1 MMPDHE
7 WKNTLDLLTD
17 VATIMDCQR
26 YNQFDGMN
34 LHPVSFVAVLEQSL
48 RWREVFSLPQVPPST
63 VAGLREAFAQVE
75 WPADTD
81 DLRFSVK
88 KLLAE
93 LEDLEDLFFSKDADL
108 KSVPKDA
115 ARRRYPL
122 LWSHARVEA
131 GKANADYLGPF
142 EPEKRNHDRVV
153 LFKTQDGDVWV
164 LPRAI
169 TTSAGL
175 TNIFEF
181 IWSQLGL
188 AANNFIGKVFEKA
201 ILVACKDKFGSAYE
215 NLQYKVGR
223 AEYEID
229 VAVKRGQHVLLIETK
244 AKMLTSRSRTVDMIA
259 FLKDYTNSY
268 LRLLKQLVRHDRML
282 TRGLTPLTNAGEDT
296 SKQFV
301 TKIAVSP
308 LSFGPSSDKTL
319 ANALLRSVANAKLT
333 LTTGDPSHVVV
344 VEDLN
349 KAIGEVVC
357 LIEEDDEADLFR
369 YMMGVI
375 WLDIGQLLYVIKR
388 CRSLDE
394 LLSPIR
400 NVTTGSQDFWTEVA
414 NADRSGFSKGRWY
427 SSG

>member
-93 LEDLEDLFFSKDADL
+93 LEDLLFFSKDADL